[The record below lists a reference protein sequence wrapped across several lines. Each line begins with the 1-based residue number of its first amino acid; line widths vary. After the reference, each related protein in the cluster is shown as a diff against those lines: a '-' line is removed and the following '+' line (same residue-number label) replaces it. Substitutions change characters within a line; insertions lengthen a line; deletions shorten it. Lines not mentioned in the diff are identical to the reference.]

1 MTRKAILTTA
11 TILLTCLTL
20 WTCTKDKGSCSD
32 DNTFCSLVDDQ
43 SFDATGTI
51 IDDFLA
57 TLKKGTQDDKL
68 ERLKDWLECKSCV
81 DKAEIL
87 CNSCIFTLPPQSELS
102 VDFIS
107 NGQPIKLTL
116 DILMDDPLEFR
127 GYH

>member
-1 MTRKAILTTA
+1 MTRKIILTA

-20 WTCTKDKGSCSD
+20 WTCKKDKVSCSD

-43 SFDATGTI
+43 NFEATSQI

-68 ERLKDWLECKSCV
+68 EKLKDWLECKSCV
-81 DKAEIL
+81 NKAEIL
-87 CNSCIFTLPPQSELS
+87 CNSCIKTLPAQSELN

-107 NGQPIKLTL
+107 NGQSITMTL

-127 GYH
+127 SYH